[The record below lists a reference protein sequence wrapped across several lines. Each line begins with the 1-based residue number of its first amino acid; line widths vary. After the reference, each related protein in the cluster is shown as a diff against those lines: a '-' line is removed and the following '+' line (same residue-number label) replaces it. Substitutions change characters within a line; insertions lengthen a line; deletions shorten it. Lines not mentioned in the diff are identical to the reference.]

1 MLDAQILAELEDLLR
16 TMPPRESLRQSTDEN
31 LAWFGRARA
40 IVAAWNG
47 IPALAFGAHV
57 DNFLG
62 NALAREAT
70 GAFPK
75 MMTIL
80 QQARWDLRMKTTGP
94 LSVAVDRGQPFDYFD
109 EVRKIIAA
117 AQSDILFVDPY
128 MDADFVARYL
138 PHVRAG
144 VTIRLLTSKNLP
156 VLLPSVQ
163 QFAQQQGA
171 SVEVRKPT
179 GRPHDR
185 YVFVD
190 RAQCY
195 LSSASFKDGRRVS
208 PAIRQQITDTS
219 SQLLATYEAEWSNA
233 TRELGP

>member
-1 MLDAQILAELEDLLR
+1 VLDAQILAELEDLLR
-16 TMPPRESLRQSTDEN
+16 TMPPRETLRHSTEEN
-31 LAWFGRARA
+31 HAWFGRARA
-40 IVAAWNG
+40 IVSAWNG
-47 IPALAFGAHV
+47 IPAADFGQYV
-57 DNFLG
+57 DTFFSNTH
-62 NALAREAT
+62 AREASA
-70 GAFPK
+70 AFPK
-75 MMTIL
+75 LMTIL
-80 QQARWDLRMKTTGP
+80 QQARWDLRMRATGP

-128 MDADFVARYL
+128 MDADFVPRYL
-138 PHVRAG
+138 PQVRVG

-163 QFAQQQGA
+163 QFVQQHGA
-171 SVEVRKPT
+171 SVEVRKPS

-195 LSSASFKDGRRVS
+195 LSSASFKDGGRIS
-208 PAIRQQITDTS
+208 PAILQQVTDTFAELS
-219 SQLLATYEAEWSNA
+219 AIYEAEWAKA
-233 TRELGP
+233 TQERKP